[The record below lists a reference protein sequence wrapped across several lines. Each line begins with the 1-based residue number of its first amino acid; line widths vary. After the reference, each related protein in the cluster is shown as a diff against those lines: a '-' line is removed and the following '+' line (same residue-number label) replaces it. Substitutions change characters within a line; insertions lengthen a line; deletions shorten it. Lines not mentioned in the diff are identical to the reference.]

1 MINQEIFVT
10 PTNQLALEINNSG
23 VAVTFLKTLVDDQFL
38 AESEKWNNRSVLRI
52 LLAGRIHSAQLATSC
67 TK

>member
-38 AESEKWNNRSVLRI
+38 DESEK
-52 LLAGRIHSAQLATSC
+52 
-67 TK
+67 